1 MDFRHA
7 VVVST
12 VDSEESAL
20 AIADSVVGARLGACA
35 QVVGPI
41 TSVYRWQGALRRDRE
56 WRLEIKTSA
65 DRVAALIAHLD
76 GVHDYEV
83 PEIVV
88 LPIVDGGAGY
98 LSWLTTETREE

>member
-1 MDFRHA
+1 M
-7 VVVST
+7 
-12 VDSEESAL
+12 DSEAAAL
-20 AIADSVVGARLGACA
+20 AMADSVVGAALGACA

-41 TSVYRWQGALRRDRE
+41 TSVYRWQGAVHRDRE

-65 DRVAALIAHLD
+65 DRVAELIAHID
-76 GVHDYEV
+76 SEHEYEV

-98 LSWLTTETREE
+98 LSWLDEQTRDQTRE